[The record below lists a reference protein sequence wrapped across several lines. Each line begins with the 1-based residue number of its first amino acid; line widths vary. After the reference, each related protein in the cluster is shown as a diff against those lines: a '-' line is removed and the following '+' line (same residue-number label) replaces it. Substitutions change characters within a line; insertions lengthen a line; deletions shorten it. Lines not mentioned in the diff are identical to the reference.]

1 MRQEITADI
10 ANAFNTDL
18 ADAVKDFTAKR
29 IILSDDDWAVNDTQ
43 VLSTINYSGRG
54 VFTGFHAHE
63 IDNKTIMQ
71 SDVKLICL
79 QDELTEIPQIDDEI
93 NEMKIISISHD
104 PAEVSFTIQ
113 LRGF

>member
-43 VLSTINYSGRG
+43 DYLPSITAVGAFLQAFTPMRLITRPSCKAMLS
-54 VFTGFHAHE
+54 
-63 IDNKTIMQ
+63 
-71 SDVKLICL
+71 
-79 QDELTEIPQIDDEI
+79 
-93 NEMKIISISHD
+93 
-104 PAEVSFTIQ
+104 
-113 LRGF
+113 